1 MNQLVNIEISKL
13 YPHPENPRK
22 DVGDVSEL
30 AESIKKK
37 GVMQN
42 LTIIPGH
49 FTGTEWVD
57 DEYTLLIGHRRCA
70 AAKLAG
76 LKELP
81 CKIVEGLSQKEQ
93 ITIMLEENMQRS
105 DLTVYEQAQ
114 SFQLMLDLGETE
126 SSIAEKT
133 GFSKTTIRHRLNL
146 AKLDQNELKEK
157 SQDESFQLSITDLY
171 SLERVKNIET
181 RNKILKEATN
191 SSDLICR
198 AERAALYEEKEEKK
212 AKIIPI
218 LERQG
223 VTKAPEKVGREI
235 YDGKW
240 NNVESFS
247 LDNEIPT
254 KIEIKNDDKEVLYY
268 LVYWNEIRV
277 VKKNKKVKKEKVLT
291 PEEIKRREIQK
302 NSKWIKERM
311 KEIEETRKLFIQ
323 NILSG
328 KIPSVKDE
336 DGIRERIWRLIAE
349 EGLCFYPSYLLN
361 FFTGKDYYVCSDE
374 ERQYAIQEIK
384 KLSFTNSMLVAL
396 HVAMAHSGEVYTYQG
411 KYDAENGKKIVE
423 AYKILKLYGWTF
435 ERSEDEC
442 LIDGTHEIYI
452 KEDES

>member
-1 MNQLVNIEISKL
+1 M
-13 YPHPENPRK
+13 
-22 DVGDVSEL
+22 
-30 AESIKKK
+30 
-37 GVMQN
+37 
-42 LTIIPGH
+42 
-49 FTGTEWVD
+49 
-57 DEYTLLIGHRRCA
+57 
-70 AAKLAG
+70 
-76 LKELP
+76 
-81 CKIVEGLSQKEQ
+81 
-93 ITIMLEENMQRS
+93 
-105 DLTVYEQAQ
+105 
-114 SFQLMLDLGETE
+114 
-126 SSIAEKT
+126 
-133 GFSKTTIRHRLNL
+133 
-146 AKLDQNELKEK
+146 
-157 SQDESFQLSITDLY
+157 
-171 SLERVKNIET
+171 
-181 RNKILKEATN
+181 
-191 SSDLICR
+191 
-198 AERAALYEEKEEKK
+198 
-212 AKIIPI
+212 
-218 LERQG
+218 
-223 VTKAPEKVGREI
+223 TKAPEKVGREI